1 MVNATLTRSRD
12 LGFGFCGARQMTTV
26 YTIGYEGTDIDKIVA
41 TLHAV
46 GVKVM
51 ADVRAVALS
60 RKKGFSKNAL
70 RNRLEAEGIGYVH
83 FVELGD
89 PKPGREAA
97 KAGHFDQFKRIYN
110 AHLVGHPARAALDLL
125 EETVQGAPVCMLCFE
140 RDPKTCHRTIV
151 ADRLKARGIEVVDL
165 FGDDPGRYV
174 HHAPKLS
181 RRNARQGDAQPQPE
195 IR

>member
-1 MVNATLTRSRD
+1 
-12 LGFGFCGARQMTTV
+12 MTTV
-26 YTIGYEGTDIDKIVA
+26 FTIGYERTEIENIVA
-41 TLHAV
+41 TLQAV
-46 GVKVM
+46 GVKIL

-70 RNRLEAEGIGYVH
+70 RNRLEAEGIAYIH

-89 PKPGREAA
+89 PKAGREAA
-97 KAGHFDQFKRIYN
+97 RAGLFDRFCHIYN
-110 AHLVGHPARAALDLL
+110 AHLVTHTARAALDAL
-125 EETVQGAPVCMLCFE
+125 EETVRQAPVCMLCFE

-174 HHAPKLS
+174 RHAPKLP
-181 RRNARQGDAQPQPE
+181 RRHARQSDAQPQPQV
-195 IR
+195 R

>member
-1 MVNATLTRSRD
+1 MTRV
-12 LGFGFCGARQMTTV
+12 F
-26 YTIGYEGTDIDKIVA
+26 TIGYEGTDIDKIVA
-41 TLHAV
+41 TLQAV
-46 GVKVM
+46 GVKVL

-70 RNRLEAEGIGYVH
+70 RNRLEAEGIAYVH

-97 KAGHFDQFKRIYN
+97 RAGLFDQFTRIYN
-110 AHLVGHPARAALDLL
+110 AHLASQDARAALDVL
-125 EETVQGAPVCMLCFE
+125 EETARGAPVCMLCFE

-174 HHAPKLS
+174 RHASKLP
-181 RRNARQGDAQPQPE
+181 RRHAHQGDAQPQPE
-195 IR
+195 VR